1 MPFLRF
7 SRDKR
12 GYENTYLCHTFQE
25 DGKSNLRLLYWFR
38 TPPNVEVGRLALD
51 PDAILSIEQ
60 SNPELMFD
68 WDEILKAKPPSPVPE
83 RIAGR
88 SERRPERGRRAG
100 RALASGTPTSISDEA
115 VLDKVPGLAARGADR
130 GSGDDGESSKRSDS
144 VTRSEGSG
152 SHVVLTLAGEEGLA
166 GLRERFAEMEA
177 QIASLHQAPSEQVAL
192 ESQAALLNPDA
203 WNSVEEAR
211 ERIACFDGA
220 VAALRKVLEQ
230 RRRSSQRSDS
240 PPTPGIATGREPP
253 NDDDSDALL
262 ADPPGS
268 EDE

>member
-12 GYENTYLCHTFQE
+12 GYENTYLCHTFQKE
-25 DGKSNLRLLYWFR
+25 GKSKLRLLYWFR

-68 WDEILKAKPPSPVPE
+68 WDEILKAKPPSPEPE
-83 RIAGR
+83 RLAGR
-88 SERRPERGRRAG
+88 SERHPRSRGG
-100 RALASGTPTSISDEA
+100 RAVASGTPTSISDEA
-115 VLDKVPGLAARGADR
+115 VLEKVPGIAARGTDR
-130 GSGDDGESSKRSDS
+130 GSGEDGESSKRSDG
-144 VTRSEGSG
+144 VTRSAGSG

-177 QIASLHQAPSEQVAL
+177 QIASLQQAPSEQVAL
-192 ESQAALLNPDA
+192 ESQAAALLNPDA

-211 ERIACFDGA
+211 KRIAGFDGA
-220 VAALRKVLEQ
+220 VAALRKVLKQ
-230 RRRSSQRSDS
+230 RRRSSQSSDGS
-240 PPTPGIATGREPP
+240 PTPGIATDREPP

-268 EDE
+268 EDG

>member
-25 DGKSNLRLLYWFR
+25 DGTSKLRLLYWFR

-51 PDAILSIEQ
+51 PDAILSIER
-60 SNPELMFD
+60 SNPELTFD
-68 WDEILKAKPPSPVPE
+68 WDEILKAKPPPPVPE
-83 RIAGR
+83 RLGGR
-88 SERRPERGRRAG
+88 SERRPGKRGG
-100 RALASGTPTSISDEA
+100 RAVASGSSNSKSDER
-115 VLDKVPGLAARGADR
+115 VLDTVPGLAAGDR
-130 GSGDDGESSKRSDS
+130 GSGEDAESSKRFDG

-152 SHVVLTLAGEEGLA
+152 GHVVLTLVGEEELA

-177 QIASLHQAPSEQVAL
+177 QIASLQQAPPERVAL

-220 VAALRKVLEQ
+220 VAALRTVLDQ
-230 RRRSSQRSDS
+230 RRRSSQSSDS
-240 PPTPGIATGREPP
+240 LSTPGILTDLEPSSS
-253 NDDDSDALL
+253 DDDSDVLL
-262 ADPPGS
+262 ADAPGS
-268 EDE
+268 EDK